1 MAWLQPLPTFFA
13 AQCHACSAMPD
24 SGLVNFVS
32 TKGGGGVRERRHGAV
47 LKSTLSEELPGM
59 TATASTAGPGREF
72 APTKSH

>member
-1 MAWLQPLPTFFA
+1 M
-13 AQCHACSAMPD
+13 
-24 SGLVNFVS
+24 
-32 TKGGGGVRERRHGAV
+32 RERRHGAV